1 MRVCL
6 REIADIVERV
16 PVEDGIPEV
25 VIDLAPNEQVVGF
38 EIAPVAGVR
47 NEARHWRWTATIA
60 TYPNNHQEDR

>member
-38 EIAPVAGVR
+38 EKIGRAHV
-47 NEARHWRWTATIA
+47 
-60 TYPNNHQEDR
+60 